1 MDLGARGGAPAPS
14 GSPNGIST
22 ISCPKIALNANFY
35 VSPLAANTDWTQGSE
50 VRPSLHPHHR
60 QGSSARRCLAA

>member
-22 ISCPKIALNANFY
+22 ISSPKIAFNANFY
-35 VSPLAANTDWTQGSE
+35 VSVSAANTEKSKA
-50 VRPSLHPHHR
+50 VACHR
-60 QGSSARRCLAA
+60 NSSVPAFS

>member
-22 ISCPKIALNANFY
+22 ISSPKIALNANFY
-35 VSPLAANTDWTQGSE
+35 VSVLAANTET
-50 VRPSLHPHHR
+50 
-60 QGSSARRCLAA
+60 A